1 MLRISWTGQDIL
13 PFLETIISIVLVQFL
28 LLRKKFNKTYPPVHL
43 SYVLDNI
50 LYQELF
56 YEEKK
61 LVMTE

>member
-13 PFLETIISIVLVQFL
+13 PFPGAVISNVLVQFL

-56 YEEKK
+56 YEKK
-61 LVMTE
+61 LVLTE